1 MPTHEPNW
9 TLFAAALLTPM
20 LQKQAPQLP
29 SVLDLCPRLRRR
41 ARRAAIEV
49 HHLVDH
55 LGAAFPDAAFLARE
69 PRAAEWMDTTPYDHV
84 VADFIAVA
92 HAICNAISA
101 LDDPS

>member
-1 MPTHEPNW
+1 
-9 TLFAAALLTPM
+9 M
-20 LQKQAPQLP
+20 LKKQAPQLP

-41 ARRAAIEV
+41 VRRAAIEV

-84 VADFIAVA
+84 VADLITLARA
-92 HAICNAISA
+92 LSDAISA
-101 LDDPS
+101 LDEPP